1 MTEKQPNSMQCSQF
15 EAMLSEVLD
24 GTLPQEA
31 RHAFEGHAQIC
42 PACGPMLAEARQG
55 MLWLQA
61 LEEVEPPKNL
71 VHNILAATT
80 AAEAAKEPAQA
91 KVLKPS
97 WSIRIWKPIRGVMTG
112 VGQPRFVTSFAMAF
126 FSLSL
131 TLTLAGVRLKDLGR
145 IDWHPSAVGRAV
157 VLRYTQVETK
167 VVQYYKNMRLVYEL
181 ESTVSELKKATDSGQ
196 TEQQQQKQQ
205 QQPAEQ
211 PKENKNKKDN
221 DDTSGRPE
229 ERQEHYS
236 EELDHGLIA
245 YLRQSSEGA

>member
-1 MTEKQPNSMQCSQF
+1 MTEKQPNSMHCSQF
-15 EAMLSEVLD
+15 EALLSDVLD

-31 RHAFEGHAQIC
+31 RQACESHARTC

-55 MLWLQA
+55 MLWLNA
-61 LEEVEPPKNL
+61 LEEVEPPRNL

-80 AAEAAKEPAQA
+80 AEEAKETAPT
-91 KVLKPS
+91 KSLKPS
-97 WSIRIWKPIRGVMTG
+97 WSTRLWQPIRGVMTG
-112 VGQPRFVTSFAMAF
+112 ATHPRFVTSFAMAF

-131 TLTLAGVRLKDLGR
+131 TLTLAGVRLKDLAR

-157 VLRYTQVETK
+157 VMRYTQVETK

-181 ESTVSELKKATDSGQ
+181 ESTVSELRKSTDSGQ
-196 TEQQQQKQQ
+196 QTEQPPQQ

-229 ERQEHYS
+229 KRQEHYS

-245 YLRQSSEGA
+245 YLKQSNQGA

>member
-1 MTEKQPNSMQCSQF
+1 MTEKQPNSMRCSQF
-15 EAMLSEVLD
+15 EALLSDLLD

-31 RHAFEGHAQIC
+31 GQAFEGHAETC

-55 MLWLQA
+55 MLWLNA
-61 LEEVEPPKNL
+61 LEDVEPPRNL

-80 AAEAAKEPAQA
+80 AAEATTEPASA
-91 KVLKPS
+91 KALKPG
-97 WSIRIWKPIRGVMTG
+97 WSTRLWQPIRGVMTG
-112 VGQPRFVTSFAMAF
+112 VTHPRFVTSFAMAF

-131 TLTLAGVRLKDLGR
+131 TLTLAGVRLKDLAR

-157 VLRYTQVETK
+157 VMRYTQVETK

-181 ESTVSELKKATDSGQ
+181 ESTVSELRKSTDSGQ
-196 TEQQQQKQQ
+196 QTEQQPQQ

-221 DDTSGRPE
+221 DDTSGQPE
-229 ERQEHYS
+229 KRQEHYS

-245 YLRQSSEGA
+245 YLKQSNQGA

>member
-1 MTEKQPNSMQCSQF
+1 MTEKQPNSMRCSQF
-15 EAMLSEVLD
+15 EALLSDVLD
-24 GTLPQEA
+24 GTLPQED
-31 RHAFEGHAQIC
+31 RQAFEGHAQTC

-55 MLWLQA
+55 MLWLNA
-61 LEEVEPPKNL
+61 LEDIEPPRNL

-80 AAEAAKEPAQA
+80 AADAAKETAQA
-91 KVLKPS
+91 KALKPG
-97 WSIRIWKPIRGVMTG
+97 WSTRLWQPIRGMMTG
-112 VGQPRFVTSFAMAF
+112 VAHPRFVTSFAMAF

-157 VLRYTQVETK
+157 VMRYTQVETK

-181 ESTVSELKKATDSGQ
+181 ESTVSELRKSTDSGQ
-196 TEQQQQKQQ
+196 QTEQPQQ

-221 DDTSGRPE
+221 NDTSGSPE
-229 ERQEHYS
+229 KRQEHYS

-245 YLRQSSEGA
+245 YLKQSNQGA